1 MKVNLKN
8 KKIKTSDLKQG
19 QTAIIVSP
27 GSYNNDVVMCVRGC
41 GISKI
46 IVEIGNS
53 NMVLRPHIEGY
64 KCSKDLK
71 NVS

>member
-1 MKVNLKN
+1 MKVNIKN

-27 GSYNNDVVMCVRGC
+27 GSYNNDVVMCVGG

-46 IVEIGNS
+46 IINLSRSTLMDGDYDC
-53 NMVLRPHIEGY
+53 VLRDFE
-64 KCSKDLK
+64 L
-71 NVS
+71 NEV